1 MSHPANEALADQC
14 ADKAIDELKRL
25 GITEETVP
33 KRVSYEELVE
43 TVCLYYYEY
52 YMEQDTWTN

>member
-14 ADKAIDELKRL
+14 ADKAIDELKKL
-25 GITEETVP
+25 GITEETVS

-52 YMEQDTWTN
+52 YMERDAWT